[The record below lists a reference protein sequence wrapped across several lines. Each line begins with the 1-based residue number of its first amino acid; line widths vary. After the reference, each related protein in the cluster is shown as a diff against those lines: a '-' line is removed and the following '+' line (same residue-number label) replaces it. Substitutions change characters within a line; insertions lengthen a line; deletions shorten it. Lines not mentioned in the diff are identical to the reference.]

1 MLQKNSVPSNSSVLS
16 ENGSDPILLERVLTR
31 RSLSPMRLVEPG
43 PTQKEIELM
52 VSAALTAPDL
62 GAVRPWRF
70 ISIDQ
75 AARDEITK
83 IVSEAKARRG
93 SNGRGS
99 AVESER
105 GHGARAPVQIAI
117 IACLDPEHVD
127 VPILQQYISVGA
139 ALQNMLLS
147 ADILGYG
154 AMILSG
160 DEMRDPDVI
169 KALNVRWNEKL
180 VALVCLGTCPRPAK
194 PKRRLKVADHLTV
207 WCGSN
212 E

>member
-1 MLQKNSVPSNSSVLS
+1 
-16 ENGSDPILLERVLTR
+16 
-31 RSLSPMRLVEPG
+31 
-43 PTQKEIELM
+43 M

-62 GAVRPWRF
+62 GAVGPWRF

-75 AARDEITK
+75 AARDELTM
-83 IVSEAKARRG
+83 IVAKAKARRG
-93 SNGRGS
+93 SNGGDDAS
-99 AVESER
+99 ESKR
-105 GHGARAPVQIAI
+105 AHAGHAPAQIAI
-117 IACLDPEHVD
+117 IARLDPEHED
-127 VPILQQYISVGA
+127 VPILQQYVSVGA

-154 AMILSG
+154 ATILCG
-160 DEMRDPDVI
+160 NEMRDPDVI

-180 VALVCLGTCPRPAK
+180 VAFVCIGTCPRPVK